1 MTDIET
7 AIADIEKT
15 VSDYAQGSRDED
27 TLEEIERLIGE
38 VSTLAPKTAQVAA
51 LLSQIKHLA
60 PVVFRL
66 RTQQRHAEIEMGKRR
81 LLEDCERL
89 RGVVVTKT

>member
-38 VSTLAPKTAQVAA
+38 VSTLAPKTTQVAA

-66 RTQQRHAEIEMGKRR
+66 RTQQRYAEIEMGKRR